1 MMEQINLNTL
11 LFAGKWVL
19 ISLVYFF
26 LIIIVI
32 TVRREITYRTT
43 GKERP
48 AAVTPGRLK
57 VINAGSDTRIQ
68 PGNILPLKQE
78 TRLGAE
84 TDNDLILSD
93 QYVSKHHACLR
104 WDGAAWWIED
114 LGSSNGTTVDGHIC
128 PPQNPQPIKGG
139 ASMQLGDMIFE
150 LMV

>member
-1 MMEQINLNTL
+1 MELINLNTV
-11 LFAGKWVL
+11 LFAGKWLL
-19 ISLVYFF
+19 IGLVYLI

-32 TVRREITYRTT
+32 TVRREMAYRTR
-43 GKERP
+43 GQERP
-48 AAVTPGRLK
+48 VTVAAGRLK

-68 PGNILPLKQE
+68 PGKFLTLKPE

-93 QYVSKHHACLR
+93 QYISKHHARLH
-104 WDGAAWWIED
+104 WDGAVWWVED

-128 PPQNPQPIKGG
+128 LPRNPQPNKGG
-139 ASMQLGDMIFE
+139 ASLQLGDMVFE